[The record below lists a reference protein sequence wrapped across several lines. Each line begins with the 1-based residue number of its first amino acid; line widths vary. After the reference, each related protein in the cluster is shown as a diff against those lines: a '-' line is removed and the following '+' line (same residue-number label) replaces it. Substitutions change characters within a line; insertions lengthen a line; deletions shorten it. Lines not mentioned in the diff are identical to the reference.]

1 MRHLDSPL
9 LPGGPAAAQAQVGTE
24 VIRRLAAQ
32 RDLERFFELAAA
44 EAARVLHADG
54 AAMIEIDGPAH
65 LRYRFFQGLPEDYRR
80 LAAGYRFEM
89 ADGTAGLAL
98 RCGEPVFTA
107 DYPAS
112 DHAMPDFVRCGLRSN
127 LIVPV
132 GPPEDRRGVIALAW
146 FGRAPA
152 RAPDAEQLAVVAM
165 VADLM
170 YWALHRQHLE
180 HSLQQQARHD
190 ALTGLPN
197 RRYLLGQLETLLR
210 HQSPGAPLAVA
221 WLDLDGF
228 KPVNDQHGHEQ
239 GDAVLGMFA
248 ERLRGA
254 VRENDF
260 VARLGGDEFAV
271 VFAEVHGEPELHDLL
286 DRLGERLNRPYRLR
300 EGLVVECPASIGAA
314 WAGAGSLDAEALLRD
329 ADRAMYLAKGRH
341 RPGQAAWRVFSV
353 PPPAPGTD
361 GGAQLPGELEL
372 HYQPVFDLD
381 RRRVLRLE
389 SLARLRR
396 DGELLAPAE
405 FLGQL
410 DRRQHRQLL
419 HGVLDASLHQLAQ
432 WELQGLGGL
441 GVSVN
446 VEPHSLGEADL
457 AQRVAERLQHHG
469 LHPSRLTLEI
479 LERGELLSRDAAL
492 RQLTLL
498 RAMGVRLAVDDLG
511 AGHSSLLRLRSL
523 PMDEIKLD
531 QAFVRDIARNL
542 QDIAFVRSV
551 RELAH
556 GLHVELVAEGAENA
570 EILEIL
576 RALGIRQVQ
585 GWGIARAVP
594 ARELP
599 QLVARLGRWQPPR
612 VDSPLALAY
621 TRHLN
626 LDSHILGLLHNAPAQ
641 LRAFHPGEPVPAELD
656 LALREVPAARE
667 LYRQQ
672 RVLLADMARHH
683 ELDLRLPMRRYR
695 QLGERLRELLALAA
709 RMGPRASETA

>member
-1 MRHLDSPL
+1 MRHLDPSI
-9 LPGGPAAAQAQVGTE
+9 LPSGPAGAQAQVGTE

-44 EAARVLHADG
+44 EAARALHADG
-54 AAMIEIDGPAH
+54 AALIERDGPSH

-80 LAAGYRFEM
+80 LAAGYRFEIS
-89 ADGTAGLAL
+89 DGTAGQAL

-112 DHAMPDFVRCGLRSN
+112 DHAMPDFVGCGLRAN

-132 GPPEDRRGVIALAW
+132 GPPDDRRGVIAVAW

-152 RAPDAEQLAVVAM
+152 REPDAEQLAVVAM

-190 ALTGLPN
+190 PLTGLPN
-197 RRYLLGQLETLLR
+197 RRYLLGQLDTMLR
-210 HQSPGAPLAVA
+210 QQSPRAPLAVA

-228 KPVNDQHGHEQ
+228 KPVNDLHGHEQ

-248 ERLRGA
+248 ERLRAA

-260 VARLGGDEFAV
+260 VARLGGDEFAA
-271 VFAEVHGEPELHDLL
+271 VFAEVHGEQELHALL
-286 DRLGERLNRPYRLR
+286 DRLSERLNRPYRLR
-300 EGLVVECPASIGAA
+300 SGATVECPASIGAA
-314 WAGAGSLDAEALLRD
+314 WAGAASLDAEALLRD

-341 RPGQAAWRVFSV
+341 RPGQAAWRMFAA
-353 PPPAPGTD
+353 PPPRL
-361 GGAQLPGELEL
+361 GADAHADLPGQLEL

-381 RRRVLRLE
+381 RRRVVRLE

-396 DGELLAPAE
+396 DAQLLAPAE

-410 DRRQHRQLL
+410 DRRQHRRLL

-441 GVSVN
+441 CVSVN
-446 VEPHSLGEADL
+446 VEPHSLGEPDL
-457 AQRVAERLQHHG
+457 AQRVAERLQRHG

-498 RAMGVRLAVDDLG
+498 RAMGVRLAIDDLG

-576 RALGIRQVQ
+576 HALGIRQVQ
-585 GWGIARAVP
+585 GWGVARAVP

-599 QLVARLGRWQPPR
+599 QLLARLRHWRPVR
-612 VDSPLALAY
+612 VGSALALAY
-621 TRHLN
+621 TWHLN
-626 LDSHILGLLHNAPAQ
+626 LDSHILGLLHNAPEH
-641 LRAFHPGEPVPAELD
+641 LRAFRPGEALPADLD
-656 LALREVPAARE
+656 LALRELPAARA

-683 ELDLRLPMRRYR
+683 DLDLRLPMRRYR
-695 QLGERLRELLALAA
+695 QLGERVRELLALAA
-709 RMGPRASETA
+709 RMGPAGHEQT

>member
-1 MRHLDSPL
+1 M
-9 LPGGPAAAQAQVGTE
+9 LPSGAAGAQAQVGTE

-44 EAARVLHADG
+44 EAARVLQADG
-54 AAMIEIDGPAH
+54 AAMIELDGQNQ

-80 LAAGYRFEM
+80 LAAGYRFDRSE
-89 ADGTAGLAL
+89 GTAGLAI

-107 DYPAS
+107 DYPSS
-112 DHAMPDFVRCGLRSN
+112 DHAMPDFVRCGLRAN

-132 GPPEDRRGVIALAW
+132 GPADDRRGVIALAW
-146 FGRAPA
+146 FGRAPL
-152 RAPDAEQLAVVAM
+152 REPDAGQLAVVAM

-190 ALTGLPN
+190 PLTGLPN
-197 RRYLLGQLETLLR
+197 RRYLLGQLETMLR
-210 HQSPGAPLAVA
+210 QQSPQAPLAVA

-228 KPVNDQHGHEQ
+228 KPVNDRHGHEQ

-260 VARLGGDEFAV
+260 AARLGGDEFAV
-271 VFAEVHGEPELHDLL
+271 VFAEVPGEHELHAMLE
-286 DRLGERLNRPYRLR
+286 RLSERLNRPYRLR
-300 EGLVVECPASIGAA
+300 GGCTVECPASIGAA
-314 WAGAGSLDAEALLRD
+314 WSGAGALDAEALLRD

-341 RPGQAAWRVFSV
+341 RPDQAAWRVLSV
-353 PPPAPGTD
+353 PTRSATDPGA
-361 GGAQLPGELEL
+361 GVQLPGRLEL

-381 RRRVLRLE
+381 RGRVVRLE

-396 DGELLAPAE
+396 DGQLLAPAE

-410 DRRQHRQLL
+410 ERRQHRQLL

-432 WELQGLGGL
+432 WEQQGLGGL
-441 GVSVN
+441 CVSVN
-446 VEPHSLGEADL
+446 AEPHCLGEPDL
-457 AQRVAERLQHHG
+457 AQHVAEILQRHAV
-469 LHPSRLTLEI
+469 HPSRLTLEI
-479 LERGELLSRDAAL
+479 LERGELLSREVAL

-498 RAMGVRLAVDDLG
+498 RAMGVRLAIDDLG
-511 AGHSSLLRLRSL
+511 TGHSSLLRLRSL
-523 PMDEIKLD
+523 PIDEIKLD

-570 EILEIL
+570 EILDIL

-585 GWGIARAVP
+585 GWGIAQAVP
-594 ARELP
+594 ASQVPGLM
-599 QLVARLGRWQPPR
+599 ARLRHWRPAR
-612 VDSPLALAY
+612 AHSALALAY
-621 TRHLN
+621 THHLN
-626 LDSHILGLLHNAPAQ
+626 LDSHILGLLHNAPAH
-641 LRAFHPGEPVPAELD
+641 LRAFHPGEAPPAELD
-656 LALREVPAARE
+656 PALRELPAAHA

-683 ELDLRLPMRRYR
+683 DLDLRLPMRRYR
-695 QLGERLRELLALAA
+695 QLGERVRELLALAA
-709 RMGPRASETA
+709 RMGPQA

>member
-1 MRHLDSPL
+1 MRHLEPGI
-9 LPGGPAAAQAQVGTE
+9 LPSGPAGAQAQVGTE

-54 AAMIEIDGPAH
+54 AAMIEPDGPAH

-80 LAAGYRFEM
+80 LAAGYRFDLSE
-89 ADGTAGLAL
+89 GTAGLAL
-98 RCGEPVFTA
+98 RCGQPIFTA
-107 DYPAS
+107 DYPTS
-112 DHAMPDFVRCGLRSN
+112 DHAMPDFVRCGLRAN

-132 GPPEDRRGVIALAW
+132 GPPEDRRGVIAVAW
-146 FGRAPA
+146 FERAPL
-152 RAPDAEQLAVVAM
+152 REPDAEQLAVVAM

-190 ALTGLPN
+190 PLTGLPN
-197 RRYLLGQLETLLR
+197 RRYLLGQLEAMLR
-210 HQSPGAPLAVA
+210 RQSAQAPLALA

-228 KPVNDQHGHEQ
+228 KPVNDLHGHEQ

-248 ERLRGA
+248 ERLRAA

-271 VFAEVHGEPELHDLL
+271 VFSEVHGEAQLHALL
-286 DRLGERLNRPYRLR
+286 DRLSQSLNRPYRLR
-300 EGLVVECPASIGAA
+300 AGGAVECPASIGAA
-314 WAGAGSLDAEALLRD
+314 WAQAGSLDAEALLRD

-353 PPPAPGTD
+353 PPSPLGAEAD
-361 GGAQLPGELEL
+361 AQLPGQLEL

-381 RRRVLRLE
+381 RRCVVRLE

-432 WELQGLGGL
+432 WELQGLAGL
-441 GVSVN
+441 CVSVN
-446 VEPHSLGEADL
+446 VEPHSLGEPDL
-457 AQRVAERLQHHG
+457 AQRVAERLQHHR

-498 RAMGVRLAVDDLG
+498 RAMGVRLAIDDLG

-531 QAFVRDIARNL
+531 QAFVRDIALNL

-576 RALGIRQVQ
+576 HALGIRQVQ

-594 ARELP
+594 ARDLP
-599 QLVARLGRWQPPR
+599 RLMARLHRWRPPR
-612 VDSPLALAY
+612 VDSALALAY

-626 LDSHILGLLHNAPAQ
+626 LDSHILGLLHNAPAH
-641 LRAFHPGEPVPAELD
+641 LRALRPDEALAADLEPV
-656 LALREVPAARE
+656 LRELPAARE

-683 ELDLRLPMRRYR
+683 ELDLRLPMLRYR

-709 RMGPRASETA
+709 RMGPARREAS

>member
-1 MRHLDSPL
+1 MRHLDEHPLSSSPA
-9 LPGGPAAAQAQVGTE
+9 GAQAQIGTE

-54 AAMIEIDGPAH
+54 AAMIELDGPTH

-80 LAAGYRFEM
+80 LAAGYRFEI
-89 ADGTAGLAL
+89 AEGTAGLAL

-107 DYPAS
+107 DYPNS
-112 DHAMPDFVRCGLRSN
+112 EHAMPEFVRSGLSAN

-132 GPPEDRRGVIALAW
+132 GPPDDRRGVIALAW
-146 FGRAPA
+146 FERPPDHE
-152 RAPDAEQLAVVAM
+152 PDAEQLAVVAM

-180 HSLQQQARHD
+180 LSLQQQARHD
-190 ALTGLPN
+190 PLTGLPN
-197 RRYLLGQLETLLR
+197 RRYLLGQLETMLR
-210 HQSPGAPLAVA
+210 QQSSVAPLAVA

-228 KPVNDQHGHEQ
+228 KPVNDLHGHEQ

-248 ERLRGA
+248 ERLRNA
-254 VRENDF
+254 VRERDF

-271 VFAEVHGEPELHDLL
+271 VFAEVHGEHELHALL
-286 DRLGERLNRPYRLR
+286 DRLSERLNRPYRLR
-300 EGLVVECPASIGAA
+300 GGVAVECPASIGAA
-314 WAGAGSLDAEALLRD
+314 WAGGALLDAEALLRD

-353 PPPAPGTD
+353 PPPEV
-361 GGAQLPGELEL
+361 GADAGAELPGSLEL
-372 HYQPVFDLD
+372 HYQPVFDVD
-381 RRRVLRLE
+381 HRRVVRLE

-396 DGELLAPAE
+396 DGQLLAPAE

-410 DRRQHRQLL
+410 DSRQHRRLL
-419 HGVLDASLHQLAQ
+419 DGVLDASLHQLGQ
-432 WELQGLGGL
+432 WEAQGLRGL

-446 VEPHSLGEADL
+446 VEPHSLGEPDL
-457 AQRVAERLQHHG
+457 AQRVAALLQRHR

-498 RAMGVRLAVDDLG
+498 RAMGVRLAIDDLG

-570 EILEIL
+570 EIIEIL

-594 ARELP
+594 AGELP
-599 QLVARLGRWQPPR
+599 QLLARLQHWSPVR
-612 VDSPLALAY
+612 VGSALALAY

-626 LDSHILGLLHNAPAQ
+626 LDSHILGLLHNAPAH
-641 LRAFHPGEPVPAELD
+641 LRSFGPGEAVQPELE
-656 LALREVPAARE
+656 LALREVPAAWD
-667 LYRQQ
+667 LVRQQ

-695 QLGERLRELLALAA
+695 QLGERARELLALAA
-709 RMGPRASETA
+709 RMGPQES